1 MKQGRVDILDIVDIP
16 RYLGDGGV
24 VVGVDEVDVVWSPAD
39 HEDGHHQREHLHY
52 LLFVLPDQSRGRSG
66 DDHLCLPLLFV
77 STKEKIIYKCSD
89 FFNGLYGQCWVYLQ
103 R

>member
-39 HEDGHHQREHLHY
+39 HEDGHYQREHLYY
-52 LLFVLPDQSRGRSG
+52 LDSVDKASVPIHIIFYLMFFTTFSLFFLIKVEADLEMIIFV
-66 DDHLCLPLLFV
+66 CLSF
-77 STKEKIIYKCSD
+77 S
-89 FFNGLYGQCWVYLQ
+89 YLQ
-103 R
+103 

>member
-52 LLFVLPDQSRGRSG
+52 LLFVFPDQSSGRSG
-66 DDHLCLPLLFV
+66 DDHLCLPLLLV
-77 STKEKIIYKCSD
+77 STIIKIIYKCSD
-89 FFNGLYGQCWVYLQ
+89 IF
-103 R
+103 